1 MCVFTYWPK
10 ECNIWVAIK
19 ITDAYAI
26 WLLYLLLECILLM
39 GNYDYIRLFTVVL
52 FIIAK
57 DCIQPKCPSI
67 GNYVMSIQ
75 RNMKV
80 CERFQKL
87 KATAFFLLFFSNLG
101 VGGRELSN
109 GGQWG
114 DFILYACL
122 YKERQEIFQII
133 ETFKAR

>member
-1 MCVFTYWPK
+1 M
-10 ECNIWVAIK
+10 VAIK
-19 ITDAYAI
+19 ITDVYAI
-26 WLLYLLLECILLM
+26 LLLYLLECIPLM

-52 FIIAK
+52 FITAK

-67 GNYVMSIQ
+67 GNYVMSIKW
-75 RNMKV
+75 NIKV

-87 KATAFFLLFFSNLG
+87 KATASFSNLG

-109 GGQWG
+109 GRQWG

-122 YKERQEIFQII
+122 YKE
-133 ETFKAR
+133 